1 MRRALITGFLIFA
14 APAWAQQSSTGDQLD
29 ALNSEIENR
38 KSRRAELQAEAQA
51 LQAQQKA
58 LQKRTIALARDLQN
72 IDAERDRLEDRLS
85 ELAVSESQ
93 LDEAL
98 QQDRAALSKLL
109 AGLQAMQKQP
119 APAFAVHADD
129 ALGAV
134 QGALVMASIVPN
146 MQSRADDLRDRLT
159 ELAALRARMDRQSQ
173 ALITAEQD
181 AATARADLDK
191 ALADKA
197 EAENKARRA
206 ARGEAA
212 IIARLVD
219 EARDLRDLSRRLQNR
234 SGGAV
239 FGGSAFG
246 KARGLLPLPVTGQVV
261 GRFGQRNEN
270 GVRQQGLSIMAR
282 AGAQINAPYDGLVLY
297 SGPFRQ
303 YGEIVIINL
312 AEGFQM
318 ILAGLAGSGVFVG
331 QEILAGE
338 PIGVLAGDDL
348 DRAGHENHQLGSST
362 SGRSQLYMELRF
374 DGQPIDPSPWLR
386 SG

>member
-1 MRRALITGFLIFA
+1 MRRALIIGFLIFA
-14 APAWAQQSSTGDQLD
+14 APAWAQQGGARDKLD

-38 KSRRAELQAEAQA
+38 KNRQAELRAEAQI

-72 IDAERDRLEDRLS
+72 IDAERDNLEDRLA

-98 QQDRAALSKLL
+98 QQDRAALAKLL

-129 ALGAV
+129 ALAAV

-146 MQSRADDLRDRLT
+146 MQSRADELRDRLT

-173 ALITAEQD
+173 ALIIAEQD
-181 AATARADLDK
+181 AAAARADLDM
-191 ALADKA
+191 ALAEKA
-197 EAENKARRA
+197 AAEKKIRRA
-206 ARGEAA
+206 AKSEAA
-212 IIARLVD
+212 AIARLVD

-234 SGGAV
+234 RGDKAYRGSGFDA
-239 FGGSAFG
+239 
-246 KARGLLPLPVTGQVV
+246 ARGLLPLPVTGRVT

-270 GVRQQGLSIMAR
+270 GVRQQGLSIAAR

-303 YGEIVIINL
+303 YGEIVIISL
-312 AEGFQM
+312 ADGFQM
-318 ILAGLAGSGVFVG
+318 ILAGLADSGVFVG

-338 PIGVLAGDDL
+338 PLGVLADDEF
-348 DRAGHENHQLGSST
+348 AHEEHENHQLGSST

-374 DGQPIDPSPWLR
+374 DGQPIDPAPWLK

>member
-1 MRRALITGFLIFA
+1 MVFLIFA
-14 APAWAQQSSTGDQLD
+14 APAWAQQSATGNKLD

-38 KSRRAELQAEAQA
+38 KSRQAELQAEAQA
-51 LQAQQKA
+51 LQAQQRA

-98 QQDRAALSKLL
+98 QQDRAALAKLL

-129 ALGAV
+129 ALEAV

-191 ALADKA
+191 ALAAKA
-197 EAENKARRA
+197 AAENKARRA

-234 SGGAV
+234 RGGTV

-270 GVRQQGLSIMAR
+270 GVRQQGLSIIAR

-312 AEGFQM
+312 ADGFQM

-338 PIGVLAGDDL
+338 PIGVLASDDL
-348 DRAGHENHQLGSST
+348 AHEGHENHQLGSST